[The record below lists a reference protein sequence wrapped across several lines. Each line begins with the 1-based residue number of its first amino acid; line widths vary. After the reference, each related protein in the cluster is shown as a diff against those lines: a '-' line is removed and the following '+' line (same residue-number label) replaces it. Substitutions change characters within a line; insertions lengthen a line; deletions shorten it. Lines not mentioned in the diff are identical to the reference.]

1 MREVETKSD
10 GIIRIALT
18 GKMRSGKDTVA
29 DYLAQSH
36 GFHVPL
42 SFGNAL
48 KRIAHETFPDV
59 PKEPK
64 PRELYQFMNVMR
76 EYDKDVWVKHLA
88 KEVEIISRVPRGIVV
103 TDARQPNEIKWLREI
118 GFTIVK
124 VEADEVTRIERIK
137 AQGETVDEEVLRH
150 KTESYVDGI
159 DADYLIEN
167 HGTLDELHAKVDELV
182 EELRKGRI

>member
-1 MREVETKSD
+1 MSVVL
-10 GIIRIALT
+10 RIGLT

-88 KEVEIISRVPRGIVV
+88 KEVGIISRVPRGIVV
-103 TDARQPNEIKWLREI
+103 TDARQPNEVAWLRDN

-137 AQGETVDEEVLRH
+137 AQGESVDEEALRH

-159 DADYLIEN
+159 DADYYLPN
-167 HGTLDELHAKVDELV
+167 FGTINELHTRIDEMV
-182 EELRKGRI
+182 AGLRKGEDG